1 MTASQGTG
9 TGDQGP
15 DRATLAVFALLVVIG
30 GSNAVAVRFSNLEL
44 PPFWGAGARFAA
56 AAFVFWF
63 VALARRTPVP
73 RGRTLVQIL
82 VFGLISVGSSY
93 ALLYWGLLRVSAGLT
108 MTVLA
113 FVPLLTFFLAIL
125 QRQEEFRKRGLLG
138 ALISLAGILIAVG
151 SRLDGGLHIP
161 SVLAVAAA
169 AGFIAEGNVFF
180 KTIPRTDPVV
190 TNAVATTGGAVFL
203 LVVSRITGE
212 AWSIPAGSDT
222 WTAYLYLVLIGTVGL
237 FYLYLFVLGRWTASA
252 TSYAF
257 LLFPVSTV
265 VLAALIEGETI
276 TAEFL
281 TGLALV
287 IVGVWIGVFRR
298 ES

>member
-1 MTASQGTG
+1 MTASQSTG
-9 TGDQGP
+9 AGDQGP

-56 AAFVFWF
+56 AAFVFWL

-125 QRQEEFRKRGLLG
+125 QRQEDFRGRGLLG
-138 ALISLAGILIAVG
+138 ALISLAGILIAVR
-151 SRLDGGLHIP
+151 SRLEGGLHMP

-190 TNAVATTGGAVFL
+190 TNAIATTGGTVFL
-203 LVVSRITGE
+203 LIVSRIAGE
-212 AWSIPAGSDT
+212 PWSAPAGSDT

-237 FYLYLFVLGRWTASA
+237 FYLYLFVLDRWTASA

-265 VLAALIEGETI
+265 VLAALIEGENI
-276 TAEFL
+276 TVEFL
-281 TGLALV
+281 AGLALV
-287 IVGVWIGVFRR
+287 IVGVWVGVLRR
-298 ES
+298 H